1 MRDIL
6 GSDFIPE
13 MSDPDPVRRAQI
25 QMKKPLPKRFY
36 KDVSISET
44 DDGFAI
50 LLDTRGIKTPAR
62 NALAV
67 PTEAMAALVA
77 GEWAGQ
83 GEFIDPGSMPI
94 TRIANTAIDGI
105 AKDPEAV
112 FQDVLKFSTTDLLC
126 YRADAPEG
134 LVDRQSAHW
143 DPLIEWAA
151 NDVGARFILIEGVIH
166 QEQPAAAVEAFSA
179 RMRNYDSPMQL
190 ACLHTMTTLMGSAI
204 LTLALAEGRISLNEA
219 WTLAHLDEDWTIEH
233 WGTDLEAEHRR
244 AARLTEMQAAG
255 LALTALRA

>member
-6 GSDFIPE
+6 GGDFIPE

-36 KDVSISET
+36 KDVTVSEA
-44 DDGFAI
+44 DGSHAI
-50 LLDTRGIKTPAR
+50 LLDGRGIKTPAR

-67 PTEAMAALVA
+67 PTAAIAELVA

-94 TRIANTAIDGI
+94 TRLANTAIDGI
-105 AKDPEAV
+105 AKDQEAV
-112 FQDVLKFSTTDLLC
+112 FQDILKFSTTDLLC

-134 LVDRQSAHW
+134 LVARQAASW

-151 NDVGARFILIEGVIH
+151 EDLGARFILIEGVIH
-166 QEQPAAAVEAFSA
+166 QEQAAAAVEAFSE
-179 RMRNYDSPMQL
+179 RLRRYDTPMQL

-204 LTLALAEGRISLNEA
+204 LTLALADGRISLDEA
-219 WTLAHLDEDWTIEH
+219 WALAHLDEDWTIEH
-233 WGTDLEAEHRR
+233 WGSDFEAEHRR
-244 AARLTEMQAAG
+244 AARLAEMQAAG
-255 LALTALRA
+255 RALVALRA